1 MLPPFPSV
9 LSGIF
14 IHKNRNVLNV
24 LFYKQPF
31 CHLLPHPR
39 AARCSRV
46 HYNNFMHTAYISS
59 LFIFSFMHKIIS
71 RFIVYMVLII
81 LQICDFVKLFY
92 ESGYTSGGK
101 PLIYRTFFHSK
112 KYSLLFLKKYAILF
126 LFFCMIFVFLFLS
139 FSYVY
144 LFINSCPIHNLYRG
158 YSRSS
163 SVRTME

>member
-14 IHKNRNVLNV
+14 IHINRNVLNV

-39 AARCSRV
+39 SARCSRV
-46 HYNNFMHTAYISS
+46 HYNIFMHTAYISL
-59 LFIFSFMHKIIS
+59 LFIFSFMNKIIS

-92 ESGYTSGGK
+92 KSGCASGGN
-101 PLIYRTFFHSK
+101 PLIYKTF
-112 KYSLLFLKKYAILF
+112 LEN
-126 LFFCMIFVFLFLS
+126 LFFAQKNIPCIFKK
-139 FSYVY
+139 
-144 LFINSCPIHNLYRG
+144 NMLY
-158 YSRSS
+158 
-163 SVRTME
+163 